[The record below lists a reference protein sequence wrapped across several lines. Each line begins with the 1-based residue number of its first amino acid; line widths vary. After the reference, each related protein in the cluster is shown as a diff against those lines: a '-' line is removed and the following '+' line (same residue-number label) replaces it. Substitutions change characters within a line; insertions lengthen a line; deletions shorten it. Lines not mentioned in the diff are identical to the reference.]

1 MAVLSYLKARP
12 RGFLPPL
19 ARYHQVL
26 TAHKSRVE
34 EVRAEWQAAKQE
46 LDENYELWVRMN
58 SGGRMMWWLFWL
70 ILGMFIG
77 IFIGLLV
84 IGLMQM
90 NREAIEIEEME

>member
-1 MAVLSYLKARP
+1 
-12 RGFLPPL
+12 
-19 ARYHQVL
+19 
-26 TAHKSRVE
+26 
-34 EVRAEWQAAKQE
+34 
-46 LDENYELWVRMN
+46 
-58 SGGRMMWWLFWL
+58 MMWWLFWL

>member
-34 EVRAEWQAAKQE
+34 EVRAAWQAAKQE

-58 SGGRMMWWLFWL
+58 SGGANDVVA
-70 ILGMFIG
+70 
-77 IFIGLLV
+77 LLADSRNV
-84 IGLMQM
+84 HWHIY
-90 NREAIEIEEME
+90 RPSRHRADADES